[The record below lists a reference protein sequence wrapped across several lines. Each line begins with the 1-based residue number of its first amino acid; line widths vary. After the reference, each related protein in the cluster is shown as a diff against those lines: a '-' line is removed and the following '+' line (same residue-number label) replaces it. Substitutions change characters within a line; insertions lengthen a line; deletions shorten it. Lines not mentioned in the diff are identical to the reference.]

1 MKFRLIAFVAVT
13 FAMTAPAFSAQA
25 YLAINRLNVVP
36 INPND
41 FEVIEDR
48 GASARQI
55 WCAAADY
62 VQAIGRDRSRLRM
75 YVKGVRADSRT
86 VPNRKGVVFTI
97 KPDEKL
103 KNTPPSYSVT
113 VTNLGE
119 NLPVGHARGFCD
131 AFIDD
136 LFDRF

>member
-1 MKFRLIAFVAVT
+1 MNFRMFVIACFALATAVPLW
-13 FAMTAPAFSAQA
+13 AAQS

-36 INPND
+36 ITPD
-41 FEVIEDR
+41 EFEVIEDR
-48 GASARQI
+48 GAGARDM

-62 VQAIGRDRSRLRM
+62 VQAIGRDRTRLRM
-75 YVKGVRADSRT
+75 YVKGVRGPART
-86 VPNRKGVVFTI
+86 VPNRIGVVFTI
-97 KPDEKL
+97 NPDEKL
-103 KNTPPSYSVT
+103 RDTAPSYSVT

-119 NLPVGHARGFCD
+119 NLPVGHARTFCD

>member
-1 MKFRLIAFVAVT
+1 MNLRIAVIAAYSC
-13 FAMTAPAFSAQA
+13 AMALPVLAAQS
-25 YLAINRLNVVP
+25 YLAVNRLNVVP
-36 INPND
+36 MNPDD

-48 GASARQI
+48 GAGARQI

-62 VQAIGRDRSRLRM
+62 VQAIGRDRPRLRM
-75 YVKGVRADSRT
+75 YVKEVRGNSRT

-97 KPDEKL
+97 NPDDKL

-119 NLPVGHARGFCD
+119 NLPVGHARDFCD